1 MNGSK
6 GIGPGLKAAAVA
18 LLVVVAGLLTL
29 SQVSAQDPTVS
40 IDRIT
45 IAFGEQG
52 TVSLSS
58 LDIDPP
64 GLGAWEIGI
73 LYDPAVTTPVGCVE
87 LGGSVCNI
95 GFSSNQI
102 RVTGASASGHV
113 GDEDLARITFACNSN
128 DAITA
133 LTLIVDVFSDA
144 TIGNPQP
151 IARDLDHGS
160 VSCDESGDPAPTATR
175 RPTSVPPPTAV
186 PTDVPDGQPTA
197 PPGATPPPGATTAPT
212 VIGGATTLP
221 DVGSGSSGGSSF
233 IGWLIAG
240 LTAAGLA
247 GTAGFAALRLRAN
260 RTRDI

>member
-1 MNGSK
+1 MNGLK
-6 GIGPGLKAAAVA
+6 GISPGLKAAAAA

-40 IDRIT
+40 VGRIT

-87 LGGSVCNI
+87 VGGSVCNI
-95 GFSSNQI
+95 AFSSNQI
-102 RVTGASASGHV
+102 RVTGASASGHD
-113 GDEDLARITFACNSN
+113 GDQELARITFACNST
-128 DAITA
+128 DAITS

-144 TIGNPQP
+144 TIGAPQP
-151 IARDLDHGS
+151 IARDLEHGS
-160 VSCDESGDPAPTATR
+160 VSCEESGDPAPTATR
-175 RPTSVPPPTAV
+175 RPTTVPPPTAV
-186 PTDVPDGQPTA
+186 PTDAPPGGEPTDA
-197 PPGATPPPGATTAPT
+197 PPGATAAPT
-212 VIGGATTLP
+212 ATGGATTLP
-221 DVGSGSSGGSSF
+221 DVGSGGAGGSSYF
-233 IGWLIAG
+233 GWLIAG

-247 GTAGFAALRLRAN
+247 GTAGFAAMRLRAN
-260 RTRDI
+260 RTRDV